1 MNGSTVTHNAAVS
14 TGGGARV
21 YYATL
26 TIEEGALV
34 EDNVAGSSGAGVSLS
49 GNLGGWGSR
58 HGRVFLAG
66 TVSDNTAVVNGG
78 GLYVLGGILYVN
90 NTGRVLRNAAH
101 GQGGGI
107 VVYAKAVIGR

>member
-21 YYATL
+21 YSATL

-34 EDNVAGSSGAGVSLS
+34 GDNVAGSSGAGVT
-49 GNLGGWGSR
+49 LGGGR

-101 GQGGGI
+101 GQAGGI
-107 VVYAKAVIGR
+107 CVYAKAVIGR